1 MDMNKKNREC
11 ISAFSDGELAPTD
24 LELAMAALDGPD
36 GQQAWER
43 YHLIGDI
50 LRAGPPGPDL
60 SPGFAA
66 RLAARLADE
75 PLPGKRSATA
85 SEAGAAPAAVA
96 GPR

>member
-11 ISAFSDGELAPTD
+11 ISAFSDGELADTD
-24 LELAMAALDGPD
+24 RELAMAALDGPD

-50 LRAGPPGPDL
+50 LRAGPAPDL
-60 SPGFAA
+60 SPGFAQ

-85 SEAGAAPAAVA
+85 SEAGASPAAVA